1 MKYNNPKFKYARHQL
16 NKNHSCL
23 ISADEVAY
31 FDKYLEA
38 ARNEDKGIII
48 DLEKADKKTP
58 IIIAG
63 ALLSN
68 SVPLNDA
75 VELAKKHI
83 GCAMITIE
91 DTTGKRFGKLTASAF
106 LDIHFTPEFSN
117 DNRIPF
123 WGLFKTHETIRPNS
137 ALTLFPAT
145 GGLVWEDLVN
155 RPYLLACRRII
166 LTESKPTVENWKDMV
181 NFNDLRAF
189 DEADFVH

>member
-1 MKYNNPKFKYARHQL
+1 MKDNSPKFKYARRQL

-38 ARNEDKGIII
+38 ARNGDKDITI
-48 DLEKADKKTP
+48 DLEKADEEAP

-75 VELAKKHI
+75 VELAKKHV

-91 DTTGKRFGKLTASAF
+91 NTTKENFGKLTASAF
-106 LDIHFTPEFSN
+106 LDIHFTPEFSS

-123 WGLFKTHETIRPNS
+123 WGLFETRETIRPDS

-166 LTESKPTVENWKDMV
+166 LTESEPTVENWKDMV